1 MTVQELYESIEG
13 DYNEVR
19 SRLINDS
26 LVTRFVKKFPSDPSM
41 HELLEAVAAGDI
53 RTSFRAAHTLK
64 GVCGNL
70 AFTRL
75 FQAAWNLTE
84 QLRPLD
90 MPADPVLLE
99 QLKEEYQLTLN
110 AIERLQ

>member
-110 AIERLQ
+110 AIDML

>member
-1 MTVQELYESIEG
+1 MTIQELYETIGGNYADAS
-13 DYNEVR
+13 
-19 SRLINDS
+19 SRLINES
-26 LVTRFVKKFPSDPSM
+26 MVTRFVKKFPSDPSM

-53 RTSFRAAHTLK
+53 QTSFRAAHTLK